1 MSKAQLSGA
10 VGYTGFIRPSLQCTQ
25 QCSLKPG
32 RHAQEAGS
40 YWPKPLD
47 LGNKTTNLRAGPET
61 SNTAMSAQMSPETYN
76 NHRRQDRDFHDRALR
91 TSPLCSHWKSI
102 GAEAFRLHTP
112 PNGLKLAPPPHTAQ
126 SPVMPNPQAQQGKRP
141 PQITTTAQ
149 IKSMYIDNAPP
160 ELLSPSGSPRRRKNK
175 MREGSREFLVSKQD
189 NISRDAV
196 DGTTKVAKCPPGY
209 MGHVPRVLTN
219 SKRAVEQG
227 TRPIPRVSQR
237 CKEDT
242 LFDSFNERPIGYL
255 GYSPTTVFNRR
266 TWSPPLGT
274 TNGATDRAVQDL
286 NYKLERPQ
294 AASYSSTLHEMFAG
308 PLEGRPSA
316 SGEHSAQVF
325 YREVRPFEGVPRG
338 HQASRTHPA
347 GHKFSVPVVTSKNW
361 GNTSRPGNLC

>member
-47 LGNKTTNLRAGPET
+47 LGAKTTNLRAGPET

-76 NHRRQDRDFHDRALR
+76 NHCRQDRAEHNLAAR
-91 TSPLCSHWKSI
+91 TTPLCSHWKSI

-112 PNGLKLAPPPHTAQ
+112 PNGQKPRLYIQTAPVLPRAENHNANR
-126 SPVMPNPQAQQGKRP
+126 PV
-141 PQITTTAQ
+141 QITSTSQLFSHGNDTH
-149 IKSMYIDNAPP
+149 M
-160 ELLSPSGSPRRRKNK
+160 SPSSGSPRRRKNK
-175 MREGSREFLVSKQD
+175 MREGSREFLLSKQD
-189 NISRDAV
+189 NVSRDAV
-196 DGTTKVAKCPPGY
+196 DGTTKISKCPPGY
-209 MGHVPRVLTN
+209 MGHVPMTLTN
-219 SKRAVEQG
+219 SKRAIEHG
-227 TRPIPRVSQR
+227 TMALPHASQR

-274 TNGATDRAVQDL
+274 TNGASDRAVQDL
-286 NYKLERPQ
+286 NYKLERPK

-316 SGEHSAQVF
+316 SGEFSAQIF
-325 YREVRPFEGVPRG
+325 YGEVRPFEGVPRG
-338 HQASRTHPA
+338 HQPSRTHPA
-347 GHKFSVPVVTSKNW
+347 GHRFSVPVVTSKNW